1 MPKILVIEDESA
13 LQKTLGAVLT
23 KNGYRVIKALDG
35 DIGLQ
40 LAQKEL
46 PDLIILDIIL
56 PKVDGFEVLREL
68 KSKDATKLIPVVVL
82 TNLES
87 MEDIEKALEE
97 GASTYLVKSNYT
109 LEEILQKVQQTLM
122 RA

>member
-1 MPKILVIEDESA
+1 MSKILVVEDESA

-23 KNGYRVIKALDG
+23 RNGYEVVKALDG

-40 LAQKEL
+40 LAEKES

-56 PKVDGFEVLREL
+56 PKVNGFEVLRAL
-68 KSKDATKLIPVVVL
+68 KSKDSTKGIPVIIL

-87 MEDIEKALEE
+87 MEDIEKALGE

-109 LEEILQKVQQTLM
+109 LGEILQKVKQELDK
-122 RA
+122 

>member
-1 MPKILVIEDESA
+1 MYKILVIEDESA

-23 KNGYRVIKALDG
+23 KNGYKVIKALDG

-40 LAQKEL
+40 LAQKES

-56 PKVDGFEVLREL
+56 PKVNGFEVLREL
-68 KSKDATKLIPVVVL
+68 KSKDATKAVPVIIL

-87 MEDIEKALEE
+87 MEDIEKALDG

-109 LEEILQKVQQTLM
+109 LGEILQKVKQELDK
-122 RA
+122 

>member
-1 MPKILVIEDESA
+1 MSKILLIEDESA
-13 LQKTLGAVLT
+13 LQKTLGDSLT
-23 KNGYRVIKALDG
+23 KDGYKVLKALDG

-40 LAQKEL
+40 LANSEL

-56 PKVDGFEVLREL
+56 PKINGFEVLRDL
-68 KSKDATKLIPVVVL
+68 KSKDKTKGIPVIVL

-87 MEDIEKALEE
+87 MEDIEKALEG

-109 LEEILQKVQQTLM
+109 LGEILQRIKQELNK
-122 RA
+122 

>member
-1 MPKILVIEDESA
+1 MYKILVIEDESA
-13 LQKTLGAVLT
+13 LQKTLGDVLHR
-23 KNGYRVIKALDG
+23 NGYEVIKALDG

-40 LAQKEL
+40 LADSGS

-56 PKVDGFEVLREL
+56 PKVNGFEVLREL
-68 KSKDATKLIPVVVL
+68 KAKDKTKAIPVIIL

-87 MEDIEKALEE
+87 MEDIEKALNG

-109 LEEILQKVQQTLM
+109 LGEILQKVKQELDK
-122 RA
+122 